1 MSTWAPAHSC
11 TLYTIYKQLKPVEQG
26 FTVEEYHSVRG
37 QVHYCGQ
44 RNVLR
49 VDLKESSD
57 GFIWR
62 GRGRS
67 LHVEGSKTEHVPEP
81 TMEILV

>member
-26 FTVEEYHSVRG
+26 FTVEEDCSVRG

-44 RNVLR
+44 INVLR

-62 GRGRS
+62 ERERS

-81 TMEILV
+81 TVESLV

>member
-1 MSTWAPAHSC
+1 MSTWAPAHMSAS
-11 TLYTIYKQLKPVEQG
+11 YTIYKQLKPVEQG
-26 FTVEEYHSVRG
+26 FTVGEDHNVRG

-49 VDLKESSD
+49 LDLKESSD

-62 GRGRS
+62 GRGRP
-67 LHVEGSKTEHVPEP
+67 LRVEGSETEHAPEP
-81 TMEILV
+81 TVESLV